1 MPGLRWNRIRNRRWR
16 GLYCSYSRYHTVFI
30 IQKANIWLSLSFK
43 YMSEIDE
50 STIVDIESKIDA
62 IDSKTDD
69 LASLISHI
77 LDMFVQA
84 L

>member
-1 MPGLRWNRIRNRRWR
+1 
-16 GLYCSYSRYHTVFI
+16 
-30 IQKANIWLSLSFK
+30 
-43 YMSEIDE
+43 MSEIDD
-50 STIVDIESKIDA
+50 TKTVDIESKIDD
-62 IDSKTDD
+62 IESKTDD

>member
-1 MPGLRWNRIRNRRWR
+1 
-16 GLYCSYSRYHTVFI
+16 
-30 IQKANIWLSLSFK
+30 
-43 YMSEIDE
+43 MSEIDA
-50 STIVDIESKIDA
+50 TKIVDIESKIDD

-77 LDMFVQA
+77 LDMFQQA

>member
-1 MPGLRWNRIRNRRWR
+1 
-16 GLYCSYSRYHTVFI
+16 
-30 IQKANIWLSLSFK
+30 
-43 YMSEIDE
+43 MSEIDE
-50 STIVDIESKIDA
+50 TKIVDIESKIDD
-62 IDSKTDD
+62 IESKTDD